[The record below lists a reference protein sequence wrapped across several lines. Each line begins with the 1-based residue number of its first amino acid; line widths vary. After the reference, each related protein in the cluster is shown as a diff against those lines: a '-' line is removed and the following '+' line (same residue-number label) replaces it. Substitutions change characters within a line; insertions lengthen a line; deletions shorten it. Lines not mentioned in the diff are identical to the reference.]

1 MSETQQ
7 TVQKPDLK
15 QAGLEIAESTAMAT
29 VDKIVKPYAKYYA
42 AEKGG
47 NVGAV
52 IGPFIDSLVAKLKA
66 DVIDK
71 IDGKDDIA

>member
-1 MSETQQ
+1 ME
-7 TVQKPDLK
+7 KPDLK
-15 QAGLEIAESTAMAT
+15 QASLEVAELAAVAL
-29 VDKIVKPYAKYYA
+29 VDKVVAPYAKYYA

-52 IGPFIDSLVAKLKA
+52 LEPFIDNLVAKLKA

-71 IDGKDDIA
+71 IDGADNI